1 MRTKNRGAAGR
12 RGRIGKRH
20 LVLVDIE
27 NIAGNPCP
35 TDLDLAVV
43 QYELRKAIPDLD
55 RAPCFV
61 ACSHRA
67 AKTVAFAFPGGRRR
81 WRSGPDGADLA
92 LIEEMRDLRVMVQ
105 FSRVTLCSGDGI
117 FAESLTA
124 LAAIGIET
132 TVVSTADRLSRRLR
146 LAAHQIVILPGSGT
160 TPSITALKEAS

>member
-1 MRTKNRGAAGR
+1 MHRG
-12 RGRIGKRH
+12 
-20 LVLVDIE
+20 LQ
-27 NIAGNPCP
+27 PP
-35 TDLDLAVV
+35 
-43 QYELRKAIPDLD
+43 
-55 RAPCFV
+55 
-61 ACSHRA
+61 A
-67 AKTVAFAFPGGRRR
+67 AKTVAFAFPEGR
-81 WRSGPDGADLA
+81 WRSGPDDADLT

-146 LAAHQIVILPGSGT
+146 LAAHQIVILPGSDT